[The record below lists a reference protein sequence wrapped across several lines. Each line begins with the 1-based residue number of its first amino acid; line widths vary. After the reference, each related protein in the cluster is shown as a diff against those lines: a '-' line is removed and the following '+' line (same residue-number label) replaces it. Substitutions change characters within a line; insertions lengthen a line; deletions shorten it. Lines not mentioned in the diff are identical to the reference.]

1 MLVYGVVDWELE
13 KAVELFVER
22 EQAERFIA
30 EVEQDDPEVAAAMT
44 VERIEL
50 G

>member
-1 MLVYGVVDWELE
+1 MILYGVVDWEIE

-30 EVEQDDPEVAAAMT
+30 EVEEDHPEVAAAMT
-44 VERIEL
+44 VEKIKL